1 MVHVFIPLTSPSISY
16 WKLLDNIDTSVA
28 SSASNLVQNG
38 HSNIKNNNL
47 PLCKQCSNPNLTPN
61 GKTILT
67 ILQQEQIDKMFN

>member
-47 PLCKQCSNPNLTPN
+47 PLCKQCSNPNLLVQVSLAGSSLVSGALLMTQ
-61 GKTILT
+61 G
-67 ILQQEQIDKMFN
+67 